1 MMYSLKLPVDYP
13 FGTLK
18 YYLLS
23 SEVAEVDKKWILF
36 LSRKDCL
43 KFLVPIWPWVRIN
56 IPISFPYSHPM
67 SRNHKQPI
75 FLEKNQFQKR
85 KKILKELWHSICQGK
100 YKIAV
105 KKSEFIAKGH

>member
-1 MMYSLKLPVDYP
+1 MIFNEQEFS
-13 FGTLK
+13 
-18 YYLLS
+18 YLILS
-23 SEVAEVDKKWILF
+23 H
-36 LSRKDCL
+36 
-43 KFLVPIWPWVRIN
+43 
-56 IPISFPYSHPM
+56 SHPM

-85 KKILKELWHSICQGK
+85 KKILKELWHSICLGK